1 MRIDPIT
8 ESQWKGLTLDEAI
21 EKAESIGYIH
31 RIVER
36 DGKHMMLDMDA
47 KSNRVNFRV
56 KDDYITAIYTG

>member
-8 ESQWKGLTLDEAI
+8 ESQWKGLTLEEAI
-21 EKAESIGYIH
+21 KKCESIGYIH

-56 KDDYITAIYTG
+56 KDDYIIAVYTG

>member
-8 ESQWKGLTLDEAI
+8 ESQWKGLTLEEAI
-21 EKAESIGYIH
+21 KKCESIGYIH

-36 DGKHMMLDMDA
+36 DGKHMMLDMDP

-56 KDDYITAIYTG
+56 KDDHIIAVYTG

>member
-21 EKAESIGYIH
+21 KKAESIGYIH
-31 RIVER
+31 RIVEI
-36 DGKHMMLDMDA
+36 DGRHMMLDMDA

-56 KDDYITAIYTG
+56 KDDYIIAVYTG

>member
-21 EKAESIGYIH
+21 KKTKSIGYIH
-31 RIVER
+31 RIVEI
-36 DGKHMMLDMDA
+36 DGRHMMLDMDA

-56 KDDYITAIYTG
+56 KDGYIIAVYTG

>member
-8 ESQWKGLTLDEAI
+8 ENHWKGLTLEEAI
-21 EKAESIGYIH
+21 KKAESIGYIH

-36 DGKHMMLDMDA
+36 DGRHMMLDMDA

-56 KDDYITAIYTG
+56 KDDYITAVYTG

>member
-8 ESQWKGLTLDEAI
+8 ERQWKGLTLDEAI
-21 EKAESIGYIH
+21 KKAESIGYIH

-36 DGKHMMLDMDA
+36 DGRHMMLDMDA

-56 KDDYITAIYTG
+56 KDDYIIAVYTG

>member
-21 EKAESIGYIH
+21 KKAESIGYIH

-36 DGKHMMLDMDA
+36 DGRHMMLDMDA

-56 KDDYITAIYTG
+56 KDDYIIAVYTG

>member
-8 ESQWKGLTLDEAI
+8 ESQWKGLTLEEAI
-21 EKAESIGYIH
+21 KKCESIGYIH

-36 DGKHMMLDMDA
+36 DGRHMMLDMDA

-56 KDDYITAIYTG
+56 KDDYIIAVYTG

>member
-8 ESQWKGLTLDEAI
+8 ESQWKGLTLEEAI
-21 EKAESIGYIH
+21 KKCESIGYIH
-31 RIVER
+31 RIVEK

-56 KDDYITAIYTG
+56 KDDYITDVYTG

>member
-1 MRIDPIT
+1 MRIEPIT
-8 ESQWKGLTLDEAI
+8 EKDWKGLTLEEAI
-21 EKAESIGYIH
+21 KKCESIGYIH

-56 KDDYITAIYTG
+56 SGDYVTAVYTG

>member
-8 ESQWKGLTLDEAI
+8 EKEWIGLSLKEAI
-21 EKAESIGYIH
+21 SKAESIGYIH

-36 DGKHMMLDMDA
+36 DGKHMMLDMSA

-56 KDDYITAIYTG
+56 DGDYITALYTG

>member
-8 ESQWKGLTLDEAI
+8 EKEWIGLSLKEAI
-21 EKAESIGYIH
+21 SKAESIGYIH

-36 DGKHMMLDMDA
+36 DGKHMMLDISA

-56 KDDYITAIYTG
+56 DGDYITALYTG

>member
-21 EKAESIGYIH
+21 KKAESIGYIH
-31 RIVER
+31 RIVEI
-36 DGKHMMLDMDA
+36 DGRHIMLDMDA

-56 KDDYITAIYTG
+56 KGDYIIAVYTG

>member
-8 ESQWKGLTLDEAI
+8 ENQWKGLTLDEAI
-21 EKAESIGYIH
+21 KKAESIGYTH

-47 KSNRVNFRV
+47 KSNRLNFRV
-56 KDDYITAIYTG
+56 KDDYITAVYTG

>member
-8 ESQWKGLTLDEAI
+8 ESQWKGLTLEEAI
-21 EKAESIGYIH
+21 KKCESIGYIH
-31 RIVER
+31 RIVEI

-56 KDDYITAIYTG
+56 KDDYIIAVYTG

>member
-8 ESQWKGLTLDEAI
+8 ESHWKGLTLEEAI
-21 EKAESIGYIH
+21 KKCESIGYIH

-56 KDDYITAIYTG
+56 KDDYIIAVYTG

>member
-21 EKAESIGYIH
+21 KKAESIGYIH

-36 DGKHMMLDMDA
+36 DGKHMMLDMSA

-56 KDDYITAIYTG
+56 DGDYITALYTG

>member
-8 ESQWKGLTLDEAI
+8 ESQWKGLTLEEAI
-21 EKAESIGYIH
+21 KKAESIGYIH

-56 KDDYITAIYTG
+56 KDDYIIAVYTG